1 LVLNAANRDPGTLA
15 VMAATLQHLSAGR
28 LLVGMGA
35 GARSGTPYAIEQEA
49 LGHVVASDAER
60 RVAVEDNIM
69 TLRQVWSGTV
79 PPATGFLRPDPV
91 PPIVV
96 AALGPKMAEL
106 AGRVGDGVCV
116 SVGSRMTE
124 LIAVAREAHALSSR
138 HARPL
143 LVTALLSS
151 WPQGGNLLVPD
162 DVGRLIVYV
171 APPFDEAIARLDEV
185 LSDWRRNVPRQK

>member
-1 LVLNAANRDPGTLA
+1 
-15 VMAATLQHLSAGR
+15 
-28 LLVGMGA
+28 
-35 GARSGTPYAIEQEA
+35 
-49 LGHVVASDAER
+49 
-60 RVAVEDNIM
+60 
-69 TLRQVWSGTV
+69 
-79 PPATGFLRPDPV
+79 
-91 PPIVV
+91 
-96 AALGPKMAEL
+96 MAEL

-138 HARPL
+138 DARPL

-162 DVGRLIVYV
+162 DVDRLIVYV
-171 APPFDEAIARLDEV
+171 APPFDEAIARLDEG